1 MQKHFILRVLAVN
14 AYSFIE
20 DRIVFYVKGNIISMT
35 YICKSFNGAILFE
48 NRNRF
53 PRRIMRG
60 ADRQLLKEPLNT
72 GAIRQAALCVVEY
85 NSCSAAP
92 VTLALQ

>member
-1 MQKHFILRVLAVN
+1 
-14 AYSFIE
+14 
-20 DRIVFYVKGNIISMT
+20 MT

-53 PRRIMRG
+53 LWRIMRG
-60 ADRQLLKEPLNT
+60 PSESDRQLLKDPLNT

-85 NSCSAAP
+85 NSCSADP